1 MPRIKW
7 WHPVSQDFNRDPQ
20 VRELRK
26 KHNDWMALVWIE
38 MLSIGSRNDGRIS
51 GKPEQIAE
59 CLSHVSMMNRPR
71 LAAERIINAMQFM
84 AECGWIELR
93 SDAVLILNYMKYNSS
108 LGKNKSQDDIEQTS
122 LIQYNTDN
130 TKQKDI
136 RTCSI
141 EWWIGKAFP
150 EFWKQ
155 YPRKVAK
162 PAAERAWKKIKADE
176 KLFMI
181 ILAAITVH
189 KESPSWNEN
198 RFIPH
203 PATWLNQKRWEDEAA
218 EDVTQE
224 WEPPEVRAAK
234 K

>member
-7 WHPVSQDFNRDPQ
+7 WHPISQDFNRDPQ

-26 KHNDWMALVWIE
+26 KYDDWMALVWIE
-38 MLSIGSRNDGRIS
+38 MLSIGSRNDGRIP

-59 CLSHVSMMNRPR
+59 CLAHVSMMNRPR
-71 LAAERIINAMQFM
+71 LAAERITNAMQFM
-84 AECGWIELR
+84 ADCGWIELR

-108 LGKNKSQDDIEQTS
+108 RGKDRPQDGKQQPP

-130 TKQKDI
+130 TEQKNT
-136 RTCSI
+136 RVRSI
-141 EWWIGKAFP
+141 DWWIGEAFSD
-150 EFWKQ
+150 FWKQ

-162 PAAERAWKKIKADE
+162 PAAERAWKKIKVDE
-176 KLFMI
+176 KLFVI
-181 ILAAITVH
+181 ILAAIAVH

-203 PATWLNQKRWEDEAA
+203 PATWLNQRRWEDETVKDA
-218 EDVTQE
+218 E
-224 WEPPEVRAAK
+224 WEPPEVRNARK
-234 K
+234 